1 MHAWLRRIHL
11 WAVVP
16 LVWLVLLGALAPRPT
31 LAQEPHAAPF
41 TLILPQIYAS
51 AGLVDPSPTIAAAE
65 QSLNTVLAWRMLG
78 PGGANARY
86 TVLLEAWDSTPDVV
100 AATSLAATHLDPGTL
115 ELDTV
120 YYWQVV
126 AVRANGVAAAGPVWH
141 FRTEPWS
148 DAPSAGSMV
157 PIPAGDFL
165 MGCDAANTGES
176 FVCVAKDT
184 PLHRV
189 WLDAYAIDKYE
200 VTNGQYLACV
210 AAGDC
215 QWPRNANSHE
225 RGDYLTNG
233 AYSLYP
239 VIYVSRED
247 SIRYCAWAGKRLPTE
262 AEWEKAGRGPY
273 DTRPFPWGDEYPDCT
288 RMNRP
293 TAQSCP
299 DEPQDTAR
307 VGRYPRGASP
317 YGVHD
322 LSGNVFEWVLDH
334 YDEGYYR
341 VSPDRNPLNDS
352 TRTDFY
358 VIRGGSYRDRIAYMR
373 VSHRHFG
380 HHGDTVGGD
389 SPFYRNDRVGFR
401 CAMSLP

>member
-1 MHAWLRRIHL
+1 MHRRARQIDRWAPIHL
-11 WAVVP
+11 IWLAVLCALVP
-16 LVWLVLLGALAPRPT
+16 HAS
-31 LAQEPHAAPF
+31 LAQAPYAGPF
-41 TLILPQIYAS
+41 TLYLPQLQAQ
-51 AGLVDPSPTIAAAE
+51 AGLLDPAPAPGAVA
-65 QSLNTVLAWRMLG
+65 QSLNVVLAWRTAE
-78 PGGANARY
+78 PGAANARY
-86 TVLLEAWDSTPDVV
+86 TVLLEAGDATPDVV
-100 AATSLAATHLDPGTL
+100 AAADLAATDLDPGTL

-120 YYWQVV
+120 YFWQVV
-126 AVRANGVAAAGPVWH
+126 VQRANGVAAAGPVWH
-141 FRTEPWS
+141 FRTEPWA
-148 DAPSAGSMV
+148 DNPSVETMITV
-157 PIPAGDFL
+157 PAGPFL
-165 MGCDAANTGES
+165 MGCDAANTGDA
-176 FVCVAKDT
+176 FVCAGKDT

-200 VTNGQYLACV
+200 VTNGQYVACV
-210 AAGDC
+210 EAGSC
-215 QWPRNANSHE
+215 QWPRNGNSHE
-225 RGDYLTNG
+225 RGDYLTNR

-247 SIRYCAWAGKRLPTE
+247 GMRYCAWAGKRLPTE
-262 AEWEKAGRGPY
+262 AEWEKAARGPY
-273 DTRPFPWGDEYPDCT
+273 DTRPLPWGDEYPDCT

-307 VGRYPRGASP
+307 VGLYGRGASP

-341 VSPDRNPLNDS
+341 VSPERNPLNDS

-358 VIRGGSYRDRIAYMR
+358 VIRGGSYRDRIAYTR

-401 CAMSLP
+401 CVQPLP